1 MFCWG
6 WSYYVTSRHPTAF
19 ISPFHFISLSTFSGR
34 YHLLC
39 FQSRSVEPPNPMQT
53 LLPSLLTSPRL
64 IMIPPSAVSHSLR
77 SSPTLYAGRLLSI
90 VILTTSTSSP
100 AVTSIVIVNGPRVS
114 SIGCRESTPV
124 HEIVHAEDNGCTKN
138 TGCSSSA
145 DND

>member
-1 MFCWG
+1 MPPDGPRLLSPVLFPK
-6 WSYYVTSRHPTAF
+6 SLDRTTEPNADTPTFVTH
-19 ISPFHFISLSTFSGR
+19 LSTFNHDPPHRAVS
-34 YHLLC
+34 LVL
-39 FQSRSVEPPNPMQT
+39 SVRQAITEREDSPLGP
-53 LLPSLLTSPRL
+53 LLPDTLQ
-64 IMIPPSAVSHSLR
+64 
-77 SSPTLYAGRLLSI
+77 SSPTLYAGRLFSI